1 MKTGY
6 SLRETARILKIAP
19 ARLRYWQ
26 RTELVRASASAGG
39 AVPAFAFGDLVGL
52 RTLVALLQRGVPLR
66 RIRRSVETARRRI
79 PDLEAPLGALR
90 AWGDPAVRVV
100 VRHRGLLLEP
110 EGQLVLDFAGEL
122 LPAQAPAALGRAGG
136 GDAAAEDSEPQTPLD
151 WFERG
156 CTLDSDPASYA
167 EAVAAYERAIQA
179 DPEFAD
185 AHCNLGTVHY
195 NQGQRA
201 RARTCYE
208 RVLALVP
215 GHVEAN
221 FNLGNLFEEEAR
233 HEAALRHYK
242 AAMRTDPL
250 YPDVQLNLAL
260 LYEKLGLRRRSREHW
275 RRYLQLEP
283 NGRWADTA
291 RKRLAE
297 APPE

>member
-26 RTELVRASASAGG
+26 RTELVRASGSSGG
-39 AVPAFAFGDLVGL
+39 PVPAFAFGDLVGL
-52 RTLVALLQRGVPLR
+52 RTLVGLLQRGVPLR
-66 RIRRSVETARRRI
+66 RIRRSVETVRRRI
-79 PDLEAPLGALR
+79 PELERPLDALR
-90 AWGDPAVRVV
+90 AWGGPAVRLV

-110 EGQLVLDFAGEL
+110 EGQLVLDFQGV
-122 LPAQAPAALGRAGG
+122 APALAPLGRAVVATAPA
-136 GDAAAEDSEPQTPLD
+136 DAEQPCSALE

-156 CTLDSDPASYA
+156 CVLDSDPATYA
-167 EAVAAYERAIQA
+167 EAVTAYERAIEA

-201 RARTCYE
+201 RARVCYE

-221 FNLGNLFEEEAR
+221 FNLGNLLEEEGR

-275 RRYLQLEP
+275 RRYLQLDP
-283 NGRWADTA
+283 KGRWAETA

-297 APPE
+297 APPD

>member
-1 MKTGY
+1 VKTGY

-26 RTELVRASASAGG
+26 RTELVRASGATAGP
-39 AVPAFAFGDLVGL
+39 APAFAFGDLVGL
-52 RTLVALLQRGVPLR
+52 RTLLGLLQRGVPLR
-66 RIRRSVETARRRI
+66 RIRRSVETVRRRI
-79 PDLEAPLGALR
+79 PELERPLDALR
-90 AWGDPAVRVV
+90 AWGGPTVRLV

-110 EGQLVLDFAGEL
+110 EGQLVLDFQEGGAPS
-122 LPAQAPAALGRAGG
+122 PAPLGRSAG
-136 GDAAAEDSEPQTPLD
+136 AEPGEGEEPLTALE

-156 CTLDSDPASYA
+156 CALDSDPATHA
-167 EAVAAYERAIQA
+167 EAVAAYQRAIAA

-201 RARTCYE
+201 RARACYE
-208 RVLALVP
+208 RVLALLP
-215 GHVEAN
+215 GHVEGN
-221 FNLGNLFEEEAR
+221 FNLGNLFEEEGR

-242 AAMRTDPL
+242 AAMRSDPL

-275 RRYLQLEP
+275 RRYLQLDP
-283 NGRWADTA
+283 NGRWAETA

-297 APPE
+297 APPD

>member
-1 MKTGY
+1 MKTAY
-6 SLRETARILKIAP
+6 SLRETARILKITP

-26 RTELVRASASAGG
+26 RTELVRASGSASD

-66 RIRRSVETARRRI
+66 RIRQSVETVRRRI
-79 PDLEAPLGALR
+79 PELEWPLGALR
-90 AWGDPAVRVV
+90 AWGGPAVRLV

-110 EGQLVLDFAGEL
+110 EGQLVLDFPGAVPPSQPL
-122 LPAQAPAALGRAGG
+122 APLARGAE
-136 GDAAAEDSEPQTPLD
+136 DAATKEAPEPLTALE

-156 CTLDSDPASYA
+156 CALDSDPASYSQ
-167 EAVAAYERAIQA
+167 AVAAYERAIRA
-179 DPEFAD
+179 EPDFAD

-215 GHVEAN
+215 AHVEAN
-221 FNLGNLFEEEAR
+221 FNLGNLLEEEGR
-233 HEAALRHYK
+233 QEAALRHYK
-242 AAMRTDPL
+242 AAMRSDPL

-283 NGRWADTA
+283 NGRWAETA
-291 RKRLAE
+291 RQRLAE
-297 APPE
+297 APPD